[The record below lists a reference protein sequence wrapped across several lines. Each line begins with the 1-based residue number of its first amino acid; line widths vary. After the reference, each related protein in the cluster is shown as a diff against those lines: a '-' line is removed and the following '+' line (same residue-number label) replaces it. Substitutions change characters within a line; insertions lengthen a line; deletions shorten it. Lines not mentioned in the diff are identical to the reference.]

1 MWILCLLLVPRYS
14 FVICQASVALAQL
27 AHLTEGL
34 AIYAFGFDLSF
45 RFCHLKLFG
54 KPGTIPGKTDGL

>member
-1 MWILCLLLVPRYS
+1 MSNDKAQMQNECQSPKAQPWYPDIMWILCLLLVPRYS

-34 AIYAFGFDLSF
+34 GI
-45 RFCHLKLFG
+45 
-54 KPGTIPGKTDGL
+54 